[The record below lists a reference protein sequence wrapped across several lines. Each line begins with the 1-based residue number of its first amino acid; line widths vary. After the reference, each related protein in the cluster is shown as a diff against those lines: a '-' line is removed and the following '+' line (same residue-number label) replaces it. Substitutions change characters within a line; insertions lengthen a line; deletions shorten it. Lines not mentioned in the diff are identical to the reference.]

1 MTSRPPSHRVRRG
14 PLVALALV
22 AMVLVLGVLA
32 SIVVLGRLARQATV
46 PSPHPQY
53 HSVPTPQYVSFPAS
67 AGGSFCSG
75 ARARHWAT
83 SPPTTAKMI
92 DASTGWAYGPLRTTD
107 GGSHW
112 VDVSPPS
119 IPGRTP
125 INDEFFL
132 DSMHAWVAETSG
144 TSTACADSVVT
155 FATADGGRTW
165 QQAAPIPV
173 RFADKSDYIWAA
185 PSSGANWFSFIDAQ
199 NGWLL
204 VGSGPVKITQSG
216 EWPGF
221 GAAWR
226 IGDIYRTTD
235 GGLHWTHVAT
245 NPGSHL
251 GCHGGSGMSFSTATT
266 GWIVSDCG
274 LMVSRDGGA
283 TWGKRTVPLT
293 PVDPPQFF
301 DDRNGVLLGVEGLAV
316 TSDGGSSWAMRSLPG
331 ANVVDFVS
339 SSDGWALSFLGN
351 DQDQAEFGLYQT
363 SDGAKTWTAL
373 HTTSPLSLGSA
384 RYWGTKGLD
393 AGAWGLDFV
402 DSKNGFWTICSGPPG
417 PCMGGGLFK
426 TTDAGHSWTQIE
438 ERLQG

>member
-1 MTSRPPSHRVRRG
+1 MVPAPGKPPTAARVNVKI
-14 PLVALALV
+14 LAVIFVLAL
-22 AMVLVLGVLA
+22 LA
-32 SIVVLGRLARQATV
+32 SIVVLGRLVQHAAV
-46 PSPHPQY
+46 PSHQPQS
-53 HSVPTPQYVSFPAS
+53 HSVPTPHYLSFPAP
-67 AGGSFCSG
+67 ANGPFCSG
-75 ARARHWAT
+75 VRARHWAT

-92 DASTGWAYGPLRTTD
+92 DASEGWAYGPQRTTD

-119 IPGRTP
+119 IPNRTP
-125 INDEFFL
+125 INDQLFL
-132 DSMHAWVAETSG
+132 DSTHAWVAETSG
-144 TSTACADSVVT
+144 SSTACVDRVVT
-155 FATADGGRTW
+155 FRTADGGKTW

-173 RFADKSDYIWAA
+173 RFADPKDYIWAA

-204 VGSGPVKITQSG
+204 VGSGPVKVTQSG

-221 GAAWR
+221 GALWR
-226 IGDIYRTTD
+226 AGDLYRTTD
-235 GGLHWTHVAT
+235 GGLHWTHVSKD
-245 NPGSHL
+245 PGSQA
-251 GCHGGSGMSFSTATT
+251 GCQGGSGMSFSTATT

-274 LMVSRDGGA
+274 LMITRDGGT
-283 TWGKRTVPLT
+283 TWRKRTVPIT
-293 PVDPPQFF
+293 PFDPPQFF

-316 TSDGGSSWAMRSLPG
+316 TSDGGTTWAIRSLPG
-331 ANVVDFVS
+331 ANAVDFINS
-339 SSDGWALSFLGN
+339 SEGWAVSFLGN

-363 SDGAKTWTAL
+363 SDGAKTWTQI

-426 TTDAGHSWTQIE
+426 TADAGRTWQQINE
-438 ERLQG
+438 TIEGA